1 MYNKEPSIGWFLFG
15 LAAAL
20 VPLLVP
26 GPARATP
33 FVERPLTLP
42 PSEWALGVG
51 LGIGHDERPD
61 PLDDITGLG
70 VNLELRGGLTSGLQ
84 LGVRTGLRLGTDG
97 RLTQAD
103 TYGRTFETETYGV
116 GTDAIANPE
125 VSLRVALLRTH
136 VVGLGL
142 EGRVYLPIEDG
153 TEAGIMVAFP
163 LHLHLGAARLESGLY
178 IPIIFTDPRTSV
190 ISVPFHFWFQ
200 ASPELAL
207 GVLTGVR
214 RYRPGGGTTVPLG
227 VGLNYALSTATDLR
241 TWLLFPNVKGDG
253 ATDDFGGGLA
263 FELRF

>member
-1 MYNKEPSIGWFLFG
+1 MSNKAPGALW
-15 LAAAL
+15 LAAAAL
-20 VPLLVP
+20 GAALSISGTTWADSVVD
-26 GPARATP
+26 
-33 FVERPLTLP
+33 RPLTLP
-42 PSEWALGVG
+42 TGHWALGVG
-51 LGIGHDERPD
+51 LGIGHDERPE

-70 VNLELRGGLTSGLQ
+70 LNLELRGGLTPTMEV
-84 LGVRTGLRLGTDG
+84 GVRTGLRFGTEG

-103 TYGRTFETETYGV
+103 SFGRTFETETYGV

-125 VSLRVALLRTH
+125 ISLRVALLRTD

-153 TEAGIMVAFP
+153 TEPGIMIALP
-163 LHLHLGAARLESGLY
+163 LHLHLGAAARVESGLY
-178 IPIIFTDPRTSV
+178 VPIIFTDPRTSV
-190 ISVPFHFWFQ
+190 ISVPFHVWFQ
-200 ASPELAL
+200 TSPDLAL

-227 VGLNYALSTATDLR
+227 VGLNYALSLATDLR

-263 FELRF
+263 LELRF